1 MTPGDRSEAHVLLH
15 GDVVGLLSQSHGTTT
30 FELAPSYWDNP
41 DRAVLGQR
49 FEERDSTFLRQGS
62 GRLPVWFSNLL
73 PEGRLRS
80 VIADHYGFNERNEFR
95 LLLEL
100 GRDLPGAVA
109 IDTAGTHVDDVEC
122 VDSST
127 AFDDDDDDDYS
138 DIRFSISGVQLKLS
152 MMQEGV
158 RLVMPPSGE
167 RGGYIV
173 KFANSEYSDLAEN
186 EFSMMTW
193 AGASGIAVPS
203 CELRQIADLGPL
215 PHGFEQVAETN
226 AFVVERFDRAR
237 DDAGHTT
244 VHMTH
249 MEDFNQIVGQWP
261 ERKYKNI
268 SFERLGLL
276 IFKLCGPEDFD
287 EFIRRLVFCI
297 VIGNADAHLK
307 NWSLWYPDCVQPRLS
322 PAYDLIST
330 CVYVGLGRDMGL
342 RLFGDYDPRSVR
354 LESLRDLAS
363 AIGGSA
369 DRTGA
374 VATETLERMRAAWS
388 EIGAGLPV
396 SQGYVNR
403 LAEYQ
408 ERLPLCAGTPLVS
421 A

>member
-1 MTPGDRSEAHVLLH
+1 MRRSDRNEAHILLH
-15 GDVVGLLSQSHGTTT
+15 GEAIGLLWQNQGTTT
-30 FELAPSYWDNP
+30 LEFAPSYWDSP
-41 DRAVLGQR
+41 ERAVLGQR
-49 FEERDSTFLRQGS
+49 FEERDSSFLRQGG

-100 GRDLPGAVA
+100 GSDLPGAVT
-109 IDTAGTHVDDVEC
+109 IDSERAHFDDAQNI
-122 VDSST
+122 DSS
-127 AFDDDDDDDYS
+127 AELDSEDDDEF
-138 DIRFSISGVQLKLS
+138 RFSISGVQLKLS
-152 MMQEGV
+152 MMQDGV

-173 KFANSEYSDLAEN
+173 KFASSDYSDLAEN

-193 AGASGIAVPS
+193 ARASGIVVPS
-203 CELRQIADLGPL
+203 CELWQIADLGPL
-215 PHGFEQVAETN
+215 PHGFEQVADTS
-226 AFVVERFDRAR
+226 AFVVERFDRAL
-237 DDAGHTT
+237 DDSGHTT
-244 VHMTH
+244 VQMTH
-249 MEDFNQIVGQWP
+249 MEDFNQVVGQWP

-276 IFKLCGPEDFD
+276 IFNLCGDQDFD

-307 NWSLWYPDCVQPRLS
+307 NWSLWYPDRVQPRLS

-330 CVYVGLGRDMGL
+330 CVYAKLGRDMGL

-354 LESLRDLAS
+354 LESLRDLAT
-363 AIGGSA
+363 AVGGSA
-369 DRTGA
+369 DRIGA
-374 VATETLERMRAAWS
+374 VVTETLVRMRTAWS

-396 SQGYVNR
+396 SQGYVDR

-408 ERLPLCAGTPLVS
+408 ERLPLCEGTPLVS